1 MWRKQLW
8 QKIGLTAFLL
18 VCICCLIFLAPANAQ
33 ITSTTVFIL
42 PDGTVSPSDIPI
54 QRNGDT
60 YTFTSNV
67 YDPILV
73 QKSNITIDGSGYT
86 LRGPLTA
93 YQINT
98 QQILG
103 LGPNATITVPY
114 IIGLDFNASV
124 AGVTVKNLN
133 ISNFSIGLYV
143 RTTHNLIIDNGF
155 SDNIVGVLLSG
166 SANNITKNYIA
177 DNRQGL
183 FFGFE
188 QIDNHAGNIPSDI
201 SIADNSFV
209 KNEVQLSGCVCK
221 IYNFS
226 EAKHAWDNGKVGNY
240 WSNYNGT
247 DQNHDGIGD
256 IPYVIDVLNQDNY
269 PLIQSPASPP
279 KVSPPLSGQFIAFVA
294 IAVPVIVILALV
306 IYLKKFRI
314 KAASATLLG

>member
-1 MWRKQLW
+1 MVRRMMR
-8 QKIGLTAFLL
+8 QKVCQTVFLL
-18 VCICCLIFLAPANAQ
+18 ASISALMFLAPAASQ

-42 PDGTVSPSDIPI
+42 PDGTVSPSSIPI
-54 QRNGDT
+54 QRNGNT
-60 YTFTSNV
+60 YTFTDNV

-73 QKSNITIDGSGYT
+73 QKSNITIDGAGFT

-93 YQINT
+93 YEINT

-124 AGVTVKNLN
+124 GDVTVKNLN
-133 ISNFSIGLYV
+133 ISNFSIGLYI
-143 RTTHNLIIDNGF
+143 RTTHNVIVENAFL
-155 SDNIVGVLLSG
+155 DNIVGVLLSG
-166 SANNITKNYIA
+166 STNNITKNYIA

-188 QIDNHAGNIPSDI
+188 QIDNNAGNIPSDI
-201 SIADNSFV
+201 TISDNSFV

-226 EAKHAWDNGKVGNY
+226 EAKHAWDNGKIGNY

-247 DQNHDGIGD
+247 DTNHDGIGD
-256 IPYVIDVLNQDNY
+256 TPYVIDVLNMDNY
-269 PLIQSPASPP
+269 PLIQSPISPP
-279 KVSPPLSGQFIAFVA
+279 KISASIPTGLIILAVA
-294 IAVPVIVILALV
+294 IPLLVVVALFV
-306 IYLKKFRI
+306 YLKKFRAKI
-314 KAASATLLG
+314 HPLLF